1 MKSGRPRIA
10 AVTTVVAGLAALMLA
25 AGCVPKASLRQ
36 TDVMQQSG
44 AVNMSAAE
52 LRARINEIGD
62 RMAGHLGAT
71 ADRIAAETQDPKV
84 RRRAI
89 GFKAD
94 AIPALYTAAF
104 RADPL
109 IAAVDVWALAFQ
121 IDEALGEGA
130 WREAFGPQQP
140 LAREGAR
147 ALLADIDAEA
157 RAIAATPE
165 RYARGRARFE
175 GWAKAHPIE
184 TSFSARASVVT
195 QMAELR
201 AAERDTFTAVGA
213 ASDTL
218 ENLSERLNIYANLL
232 PRQARW
238 QAEMLISDLE
248 AQYEIKDTVGDVR
261 SVTRR
266 ADDLLRQFPDLLS
279 VSGPIREMVAEERL
293 AVLDGVDDER
303 RQTLEYMTGER
314 LVILTA
320 MREERVAALDAIS
333 RERVA
338 TLQEAEAMRKRA
350 WEDAMRD
357 TRRLV
362 NETVMHV
369 AVVVLV
375 LMTAAALLG
384 IVTYRLTLGS
394 RARPI
399 GA

>member
-1 MKSGRPRIA
+1 MKSARPRIA
-10 AVTTVVAGLAALMLA
+10 SRASIGAALFTVTLA
-25 AGCVPKASLRQ
+25 AGCVPKASMRQ

-44 AVNMSAAE
+44 AVAMSAVE
-52 LRARINEIGD
+52 LRARINEVGD

-71 ADRIAAETQDPKV
+71 ADRIAAETEDPAI

-89 GFKAD
+89 AFKAD

-121 IDEALGEGA
+121 IEQALDEGA
-130 WREAFGPQQP
+130 WRAAFGTEQA

-147 ALLADIDAEA
+147 QLLADVDEEA
-157 RAIAATPE
+157 RAIAATPAA
-165 RYARGRARFE
+165 YARGRARFE
-175 GWAKAHPIE
+175 GWARAHPIE
-184 TSFSARASVVT
+184 NSFSARASVVT

-201 AAERDTFTAVGA
+201 AAERDTFAAVGA

-238 QAEMLISDLE
+238 QAEMLVSDLA
-248 AQYEIKDTVGDVR
+248 AQYEIKDTLGDVR
-261 SVTRR
+261 AVTRR

-279 VSGPIREMVAEERL
+279 ESGPIRDMVAEERR
-293 AVLDGVDDER
+293 AVLDSVDDER
-303 RQTLEYMTGER
+303 QQTLEYMTGER
-314 LVILTA
+314 LAILTA

-333 RERVA
+333 KERVA

-350 WEDAMRD
+350 WEEAMRD

-362 NETVMHV
+362 NETVLHV
-369 AVVVLV
+369 AVVTLL
-375 LMTAAALLG
+375 LMTAAAMLG

-394 RARPI
+394 RARP
-399 GA
+399 GT